1 MKNSILTAFL
11 ISLTTLSTHAA
22 MFAGDSLSIDKPKT
36 IEEKALMA
44 IQTDDFEYMEEILE
58 NRIINPRTMIHGK
71 PLIIHAAIYDKA
83 EMILLLAQYG
93 AMIIEPTCENGKGL
107 MEYAREYKAIHAQA
121 QIIVIRA

>member
-11 ISLTTLSTHAA
+11 ISLTTLSTHGA
-22 MFAGDSLSIDKPKT
+22 MVASDSLSIDKPKT

-58 NRIINPRTMIHGK
+58 NRIINSRTMIHGK

>member
-11 ISLTTLSTHAA
+11 ISLTTLSTHGA
-22 MFAGDSLSIDKPKT
+22 MVASDSLSIDNPKT

-58 NRIINPRTMIHGK
+58 NRIINSRTMIHGK

-121 QIIVIRA
+121 QIIFIRA

>member
-11 ISLTTLSTHAA
+11 ISLTTLSTHGATV
-22 MFAGDSLSIDKPKT
+22 AGDSLSIDKPKT

-121 QIIVIRA
+121 QIIVIQA